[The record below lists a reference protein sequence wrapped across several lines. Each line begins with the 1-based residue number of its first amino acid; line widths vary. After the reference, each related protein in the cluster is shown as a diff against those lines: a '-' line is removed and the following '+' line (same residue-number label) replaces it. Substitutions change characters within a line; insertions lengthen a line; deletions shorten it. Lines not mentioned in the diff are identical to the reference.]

1 MSNTLFGNLAAK
13 TEKMEAARD
22 SVGGFAVRDSDIY
35 AAVLKL
41 AYAGRSKG
49 GANFLSLVFTMPDG
63 TEYKEDA
70 YFTSGDDK
78 GNLPYYTKNDKHFP
92 LPGYTLVSDL
102 LLITAGTSLEEANF
116 EEKVVNVY
124 DAEAKKEMPKS
135 VMVPVDA
142 LGKPVSI
149 AIQKVLEVKQQK
161 NEATGQYE
169 DTAETREV
177 NNIDKVFDTDSKF
190 TVIEAQ
196 NNAEAPV
203 FYDKWLEANKGKVR
217 DNTKKKG
224 GGNAAAGGAAG
235 AFPKAGGASAAPKQ
249 SLFGKK
255 S

>member
-1 MSNTLFGNLAAK
+1 MSTLFGNLKAK

-22 SVGGFAVRDSDIY
+22 SVGGFVVRDSDIY
-35 AAVLKL
+35 EAVLKL

-78 GNLPYYTKNDKHFP
+78 GNLPYYTKGDKNFP

-102 LLITAGTSLEEANF
+102 LLITAGTSLEEAAF

-142 LGKPVSI
+142 LGKAVSI
-149 AIQKVLEVKQQK
+149 GIQKVLEVKQQK

-224 GGNAAAGGAAG
+224 SGNAAGGAAG
-235 AFPKAGGASAAPKQ
+235 APPKAGGAAAAPKT

-255 S
+255 